1 MSEENGDVGSAS
13 YLGSVSDNAA
23 ESLRRKSVEGSVGG
37 EEEAW
42 YMLGVRDEGLNGNP
56 SVSAQVDDA
65 SLEVTLSYGCTSKPN
80 DSSCQVGEEDPGL
93 GAACRALGTPN
104 GSTSS

>member
-56 SVSAQVDDA
+56 SGSAQVDDA
-65 SLEVTLSYGCTSKPN
+65 NLEVTLSYGCTSKPN
-80 DSSCQVGEEDPGL
+80 DSSCQVGEEAP
-93 GAACRALGTPN
+93 GAACRARGTPT
-104 GSTSS
+104 GSTFS